1 MRYFSPFLCAGYE
14 LSPCLADLLSRKGCL
29 SHSETSSVTLKGM
42 PKSQRN
48 LLRNSQSASCPQT
61 NPTWLYNVPSPAFLS
76 PAKDNDLLQIKVFLS
91 SVERHQPPANKV
103 FLSST
108 ERQQPP
114 ANKVFLEVRWT
125 AYRKWV
131 RRQSDRV
138 VACRIVRQTHGC
150 RLSNGHF

>member
-1 MRYFSPFLCAGYE
+1 MANQCLTPVHNYTMDKAGRNKSRQE
-14 LSPCLADLLSRKGCL
+14 LSGNALFL
-29 SHSETSSVTLKGM
+29 TFSVYWLQTVTMFCRLVEQKWM
-42 PKSQRN
+42 PQSQRN

-61 NPTWLYNVPSPAFLS
+61 NPSWLYNFPSLAFLS
-76 PAKDNDLLQIKVFLS
+76 PAKDNNLLQIK
-91 SVERHQPPANKV
+91 A

-131 RRQSDRV
+131 RRQSDQV
-138 VACRIVRQTHGC
+138 VACRIVRQTHWC